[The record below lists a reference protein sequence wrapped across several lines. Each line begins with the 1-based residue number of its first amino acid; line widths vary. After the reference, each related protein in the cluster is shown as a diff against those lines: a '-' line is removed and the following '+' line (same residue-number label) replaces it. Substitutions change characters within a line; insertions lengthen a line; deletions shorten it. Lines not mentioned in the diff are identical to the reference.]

1 MADAPVAQAET
12 VPQDGQVEIL
22 LKDEGAETVYTNFAR
37 VSATPEELIIDLGI
51 NVNPFAEGQQEVR
64 VSTKAILGLY
74 TAKRLLAALQM
85 TIARHEEVFGLL
97 ELDVRKRVQAPAEA
111 PPAG

>member
-97 ELDVRKRVQAPAEA
+97 ELDVRKRVQAAAEA